1 MNQPMFSWCCSQWSI
16 MVKRS
21 EPDEIALDELMQE
34 SMKEMGKGEVSNEE
48 IIEKPQIET
57 PKNEQAKPQIRCK
70 LDRVKTPDS
79 FVVAAQEK
87 EPQKEPKKQVI
98 LDKPSQSLDDDIIVD
113 W

>member
-1 MNQPMFSWCCSQWSI
+1 

-34 SMKEMGKGEVSNEE
+34 SMKEMGKGEVKHNEIVE
-48 IIEKPQIET
+48 NPQIET
-57 PKNEQAKPQIRCK
+57 PKTEQEKPQFGFK
-70 LDRVKTPDS
+70 LDEVKTPDS
-79 FVVAAQEK
+79 FVVATQEK
-87 EPQKEPKKQVI
+87 EPKREPKKQVI

>member
-1 MNQPMFSWCCSQWSI
+1 

-34 SMKEMGKGEVSNEE
+34 SMKEMGIGEVSHEE
-48 IIEKPQIET
+48 IVEEPQIET
-57 PKNEQAKPQIRCK
+57 PKIEQVKPQFGFK
-70 LDRVKTPDS
+70 LDEVKTPES
-79 FVVAAQEK
+79 FVVATPEK
-87 EPQKEPKKQVI
+87 ESTKDVKKQVI